1 MEVRKIFRA
10 GNSLVVSL
18 PQEILQEL
26 DLGEGTQLTIT
37 ADRQKGEIVL
47 RPFAETGS
55 ALITGEFA
63 RMVEEFINEYA
74 GVLRELK
81 K

>member
-18 PQEILQEL
+18 PQEVLQEL

-37 ADRQKGEIVL
+37 ADRQKRKIVL
-47 RPFAETGS
+47 RPLTESGA
-55 ALITGEFA
+55 AQITGEFA
-63 RMVEEFINEYA
+63 RMVEEFISEYA

>member
-18 PQEILQEL
+18 PQEILQEMEM
-26 DLGEGTQLTIT
+26 GEGTQLTIT
-37 ADRQKGEIVL
+37 ADRQRGEIVL
-47 RPFAETGS
+47 RPLAEGG
-55 ALITGEFA
+55 AAQITGEFA

>member
-26 DLGEGTQLTIT
+26 DLGEGNQLTVS
-37 ADRQKGEIVL
+37 ADRQRGEIIL
-47 RPFAETGS
+47 RPVAETGTGH
-55 ALITGEFA
+55 ITGEFA